1 MRILTGNSSISNSS
15 NSSTQSGV
23 SSVSSKTN
31 PTDNLHKHHASCSS
45 GCMGAIPRNSQYGNK
60 RYGQHQ
66 SKGRLS
72 ELQNRLP
79 PIKEFRSPT
88 KVPMPSPTHLNNPKL
103 RCVLIFRILC
113 SIKFELFLSKICF
126 LHTKND
132 DG

>member
-1 MRILTGNSSISNSS
+1 MNFAGNSSISNSS

-23 SSVSSKTN
+23 SSVSSKN
-31 PTDNLHKHHASCSS
+31 GADNTHRHHGSCSS

-60 RYGQHQ
+60 RYGHHQ

-88 KVPMPSPTHLNNPKL
+88 KVPMPSPTHLNNPKI
-103 RCVLIFRILC
+103 R
-113 SIKFELFLSKICF
+113 
-126 LHTKND
+126 
-132 DG
+132 